1 MLDQVM
7 KTMINDS
14 IAEVNTTMQC
24 KVVNLS
30 PLQLKPVGFVRFSNG
45 DVEYPLIVT
54 AKRLYG
60 VTLQLNDT
68 VLVAFGKRD
77 LTDAVVLGVV
87 V

>member
-14 IAEVNTTMQC
+14 IAEINTTMQC

-54 AKRLYG
+54 AKKLSG
-60 VTLQLNDT
+60 VTFLSGDT
-68 VLVAFGKRD
+68 VLVAFSKKD
-77 LTDAVVLGVV
+77 LTDAVILGVV